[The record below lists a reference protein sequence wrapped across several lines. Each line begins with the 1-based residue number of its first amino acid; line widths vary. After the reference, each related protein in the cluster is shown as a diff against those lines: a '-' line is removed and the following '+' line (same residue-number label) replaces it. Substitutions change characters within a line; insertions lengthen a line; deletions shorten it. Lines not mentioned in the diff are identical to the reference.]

1 MLLPGCRIVPLELLF
16 VLVEPLHVT
25 RVLYELMLPQ
35 LVGRYVLRDLVI
47 PFCVIEAERTEH
59 HSPGESSE
67 TVGNLLAEWQGLD
80 ILVFDPDGH
89 VVSQEGD
96 AVEHGLPQDI

>member
-1 MLLPGCRIVPLELLF
+1 
-16 VLVEPLHVT
+16 
-25 RVLYELMLPQ
+25 
-35 LVGRYVLRDLVI
+35 
-47 PFCVIEAERTEH
+47 
-59 HSPGESSE
+59 
-67 TVGNLLAEWQGLD
+67 VGNLLAEWQGLD